1 MFSVPIEAN
10 FHHRKGVPTLKLSY
24 EDCFT
29 NIYASKNDRIR
40 PLLYVSFMNRL
51 FQRYVNLIWLLI
63 CVYLPRS
70 DLETSAAKAK
80 QAGDGDEAL
89 KKQIQDLEVQNV
101 SSFCQIIFV
110 NFFKFRFDLNLH

>member
-1 MFSVPIEAN
+1 M
-10 FHHRKGVPTLKLSY
+10 
-24 EDCFT
+24 
-29 NIYASKNDRIR
+29 
-40 PLLYVSFMNRL
+40 
-51 FQRYVNLIWLLI
+51 
-63 CVYLPRS
+63 
-70 DLETSAAKAK
+70 ETSAAKAK